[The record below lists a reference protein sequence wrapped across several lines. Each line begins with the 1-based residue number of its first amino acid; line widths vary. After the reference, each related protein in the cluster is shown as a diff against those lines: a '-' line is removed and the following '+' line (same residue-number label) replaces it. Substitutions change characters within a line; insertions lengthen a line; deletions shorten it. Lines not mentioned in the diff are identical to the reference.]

1 MQFETY
7 KYNKIWKVYNKVF
20 SFVPNTHVM
29 NTKSYWYWKIF
40 IDDQIQEMEKE
51 LEEVEKKQQ
60 EFENQ
65 IEEESQSQGRDLD
78 LEENQVGGVLL

>member
-1 MQFETY
+1 
-7 KYNKIWKVYNKVF
+7 
-20 SFVPNTHVM
+20 
-29 NTKSYWYWKIF
+29 
-40 IDDQIQEMEKE
+40 MEKE

-78 LEENQVGGVLL
+78 LEENQVEGVPIDSKELGGGVI

>member
-1 MQFETY
+1 MIL
-7 KYNKIWKVYNKVF
+7 KN
-20 SFVPNTHVM
+20 
-29 NTKSYWYWKIF
+29 F
-40 IDDQIQEMEKE
+40 IDEQIQEMEKE